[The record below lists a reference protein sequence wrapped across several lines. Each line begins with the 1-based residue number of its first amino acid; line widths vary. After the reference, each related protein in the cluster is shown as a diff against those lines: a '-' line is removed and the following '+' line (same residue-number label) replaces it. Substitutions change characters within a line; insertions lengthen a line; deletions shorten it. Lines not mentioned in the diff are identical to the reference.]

1 MKKGLKVF
9 VNLSLLFVLAIPAFS
24 QPSSKSVETFLIDN
38 FDAETDW
45 KWSVNASR
53 FIAEGFPK
61 SGYFAGIP
69 NSLRPFYKDKDVEP
83 KVLGVQTAYN
93 RKGDNWFEVFPT
105 KDDKPYEIP
114 FTGHVDHIDFW
125 VWGANYLYYLEVMV
139 RDAGGGVHVLPCGN
153 MRFNGWKNII
163 VKIPGWINQ
172 RSRLRSGPQTMS
184 FIGFR
189 VRSDPAEFVDDF
201 TIYFDQLKYM
211 SNSLSFIFD
220 GYELKESDFGNA
232 ENASSGNFG
241 SSSDS
246 EAK

>member
-83 KVLGVQTAYN
+83 KVLGVQTAFN
-93 RKGDNWFEVFPT
+93 RKGDNWFEVVPS
-105 KDDKPYEIP
+105 KDGKIYEIP
-114 FTGHVDHIDFW
+114 FVGNVVNVDFW

-139 RDAGGGVHVLPCGN
+139 RDANGQVHVLPAGKLS
-153 MRFNGWKNII
+153 FNGWKNVI
-163 VKIPGWINQ
+163 VKIPGWIVQ
-172 RSRLRSGPQTMS
+172 HSKLRSGPKTLTL
-184 FIGFR
+184 IGFR
-189 VRSDPAEFVDDF
+189 VRTDAVEYVDDF
-201 TIYFDQLKYM
+201 AIYFDNLKYTT
-211 SNSLSFIFD
+211 NSLSFIFD
-220 GYELKESDFGNA
+220 GYELKETDFSNS
-232 ENASSGNFG
+232 ESGSFG
-241 SSSDS
+241 SSNSNTGD
-246 EAK
+246 EK

>member
-1 MKKGLKVF
+1 
-9 VNLSLLFVLAIPAFS
+9 
-24 QPSSKSVETFLIDN
+24 
-38 FDAETDW
+38 
-45 KWSVNASR
+45 
-53 FIAEGFPK
+53 
-61 SGYFAGIP
+61 
-69 NSLRPFYKDKDVEP
+69 
-83 KVLGVQTAYN
+83 
-93 RKGDNWFEVFPT
+93 
-105 KDDKPYEIP
+105 
-114 FTGHVDHIDFW
+114 
-125 VWGANYLYYLEVMV
+125 MV
-139 RDAGGGVHVLPCGN
+139 RDADGGVHVLPCGN